1 MEKGLQRGKSR
12 SRTRGNTNAV
22 IQVRGERADLER
34 ESKKGAKFSDSGS
47 ILEGE
52 SITLSHRGD
61 KRGEIKEFRMI
72 TPKLLPF
79 IVILLI
85 KTEKTGER
93 AGSGENTQDFGL
105 AMIPLRC

>member
-1 MEKGLQRGKSR
+1 MEKGLQRGKSRR

-61 KRGEIKEFRMI
+61 KRGEIKKGI
-72 TPKLLPF
+72 
-79 IVILLI
+79 
-85 KTEKTGER
+85 
-93 AGSGENTQDFGL
+93 QDYNL
-105 AMIPLRC
+105 